1 MANYDI
7 QNASKLKIGLPTSLG
22 SYVAVYKN
30 MDDLNKDI
38 SKYNNINYSIIF
50 VGTSAYVVK
59 KEDFGANFDLSIS
72 SGKLYANNKSVSPTI
87 TGVNQKDLVISGGM
101 SAYLNNY
108 TGIK

>member
-7 QNASKLKIGLPTSLG
+7 QNASKLKTGLPASLG

-30 MDDLNKDI
+30 MNDLNKDI
-38 SKYNNINYSIIF
+38 SKYNNINNAIIF
-50 VGTSAYVVK
+50 VGTFAYIFK
-59 KEDFGANFDLSIS
+59 KEEFNTNFDLSIS

-87 TGVNQKDLVISGGM
+87 TGVDQNKLVISGGM

-108 TGIK
+108 TGVK

>member
-7 QNASKLKIGLPTSLG
+7 QNASKLKTGLPASLG

-30 MDDLNKDI
+30 MNDLNKDI
-38 SKYNNINYSIIF
+38 SKYNNINYAIIF
-50 VGTSAYVVK
+50 VGTCAYIFK
-59 KEDFGANFDLSIS
+59 KEDFNTNFDLSIS

-87 TGVNQKDLVISGGM
+87 TGVDQNKLVISGGM

-108 TGIK
+108 TGVK

>member
-1 MANYDI
+1 M
-7 QNASKLKIGLPTSLG
+7 SHTS
-22 SYVAVYKN
+22 YH
-30 MDDLNKDI
+30 
-38 SKYNNINYSIIF
+38 NINYSIIF
-50 VGTSAYVVK
+50 VGTGAYVVK
-59 KEDFGANFDLSIS
+59 KEDFGANFNLSIS

>member
-1 MANYDI
+1 MANDDM
-7 QNASKLKIGLPTSLG
+7 QNARKLKTSLATSLC

-59 KEDFGANFDLSIS
+59 KEDFGANFNLSIS

>member
-7 QNASKLKIGLPTSLG
+7 QNASKLKTGLPASLG

-30 MDDLNKDI
+30 MNDLNKDI
-38 SKYNNINYSIIF
+38 SKYNNINYAIIF
-50 VGTSAYVVK
+50 VGTCAYIFK
-59 KEDFGANFDLSIS
+59 KEDFNTNFDLSIS

-87 TGVNQKDLVISGGM
+87 TGVDQNKLVISGGM